1 MPYFDRDFSAVG
13 VQDASWLPAG
23 LAALLIGMGP
33 PETGPSLMSEL
44 DAGTH
49 PRQEEPGRRVLS
61 HLGVPWA
68 RLKPGPDHERR
79 EDHQRAARRDDQ
91 ARRDGP
97 DGRGRRGRAPRDRGV
112 DPRPRRPH
120 EAHVPVVAALDF
132 RRSMDLL
139 RHLLERRGEERLTRE
154 GLGIHFISPA
164 APKPAQ
170 PRAAAP
176 LPPAPG
182 AQDTVAAGPRVHR
195 AGGRRTAGPLR
206 TSRGLGP
213 ALSGTSLEWSH
224 HREGRP
230 RAGSL
235 GTLPARPASDL

>member
-1 MPYFDRDFSAVG
+1 MSDEKTTGERPVVMIKLGGMVLTGGAAG
-13 VQDASWLPAG
+13 VVL
-23 LAALLIGMGP
+23 LVIAALILGLVV
-33 PETGPSLMSEL
+33 LM
-44 DAGTH
+44 
-49 PRQEEPGRRVLS
+49 
-61 HLGVPWA
+61 
-68 RLKPGPDHERR
+68 KPTFLWSP
-79 EDHQRAARRDDQ
+79 
-91 ARRDGP
+91 
-97 DGRGRRGRAPRDRGV
+97 
-112 DPRPRRPH
+112 
-120 EAHVPVVAALDF
+120 LWT
-132 RRSMDLL
+132 S
-139 RHLLERRGEERLTRE
+139 ERRGEERLTCE

-230 RAGSL
+230 RAGAL
-235 GTLPARPASDL
+235 GALPARPASDL